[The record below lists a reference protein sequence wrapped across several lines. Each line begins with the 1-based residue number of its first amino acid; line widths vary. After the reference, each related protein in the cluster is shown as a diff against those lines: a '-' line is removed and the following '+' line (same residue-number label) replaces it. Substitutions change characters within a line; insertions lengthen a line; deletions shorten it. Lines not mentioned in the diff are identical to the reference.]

1 MKKVRELKSWI
12 EGYEQVTSAVGDLQ
26 VLFDFAKEGEATEE
40 EVDAQYQ
47 ETIRVLE
54 DIEMRN
60 MLRREED
67 HFGAIMKIN
76 SGAGGT
82 ESMDWA
88 SMLYR
93 MYIRWGELNGY
104 KVKHVDY
111 QEGEEAGIKS
121 ATLEFEGDYAYGYLK
136 SENGVH
142 RLVRLSPYNAANK
155 RMTSFASVFVYP
167 AVDDTIEITINPAD
181 ISWDTFRSGGA
192 GGQNVNKVETG
203 VRLRHAP
210 TGIMIEN
217 TESRSQ
223 LQNRE
228 NAMRLLKAQLY
239 ELELQKR
246 QEERDKVEGTKK
258 KIEWGSQIRSYVF
271 DDRRVKDHRTNYQT
285 SNVQAVMNGEI
296 NEFIK
301 AYLMMFG
308 GGEE

>member
-210 TGIMIEN
+210 TGNKIEN

-285 SNVQAVMNGEI
+285 SNVQAVMDGEI